1 METKEIIL
9 PQGWEVEKIENGKI
23 ILKEVVETLPATWE
37 EFCEKN
43 PIKSGECSI
52 GFASDVE
59 MYSENDYRHSLYDKS
74 VLPDKQTAEA
84 FLALMQLI
92 QLRDCYRQGWNPDWG
107 NGDEWKFQIECY
119 KGCVCAGINC
129 TTSKVLS
136 FQTKEIRDE
145 FLENFRDLI
154 VQAKELI

>member
-43 PIKSGECSI
+43 PMKSRECYI
-52 GFASDVE
+52 GFSFDVA
-59 MYSENDYRHSLYDKS
+59 MYSENDYRHSVYDES
-74 VLPDKQTAEA
+74 ALLDKQTAEA

-92 QLRDCYRQGWNPDWG
+92 QLRDCYRQGWKPDWG
-107 NGDEWKFQIECY
+107 NGDEWKFQIKCD
-119 KGCVCAGINC
+119 KGCVCAGIHC

-136 FQTKEIRDE
+136 FQTTEIRNK

-154 VQAKELI
+154 IQAKELI